1 MRSTRTMLSLVSLMA
16 AGTMLVGC
24 GSSSSTKTAS
34 TSSPVTLR
42 IGLFGTFGFKES
54 GLYSQ
59 FEKQHPNI
67 KIVEDDA
74 EQEANYWSALR
85 THLASGSG
93 VDDIQGIEIGRI
105 ADAAGPM
112 SSAFTDL
119 RSLGAS
125 KDLAN
130 FSKVKE
136 APATT
141 SSGAVVGLGTDI
153 GPMGICYRTDLMKKA
168 NLPTDPAALATAWNS
183 WQAYLQMG
191 QKYKVAHSAWMDDAA
206 GMYNAVVSQSPEQYY
221 DSSHTMVLG
230 TNPVVKN
237 AWNLAVQ
244 ANSEGLTA
252 KLQQFQTGW
261 NKGFA
266 SGAFA
271 TIACPAWM
279 IGYIK
284 TQAGQSGSG
293 KWNVTSIPG
302 AAGDWGGSYLG
313 IPKASKHPK
322 EAYQLVQFLTSAA
335 SQAKVFTTVGNYPS
349 NLGAQQQI
357 AGTTDSYF
365 NNAPIGQLFGKAAQS
380 MPTVMVGHNWDT
392 LGNDVGN
399 GLVAIETQH
408 KDPNAEWQSV
418 VKQATSDAAAQ

>member
-1 MRSTRTMLSLVSLMA
+1 MAPNRTMLGLVGLMA

-24 GSSSSTKTAS
+24 GSSSGTKT
-34 TSSPVTLR
+34 TSSAPVTLR

-54 GLYSQ
+54 GLYAQ
-59 FEKQHPNI
+59 FKKEHPNI
-67 KIVEDDA
+67 KVVEDDT
-74 EQEANYWSALR
+74 EQEANYWSTLR

-105 ADAAGPM
+105 SDVAGPM

-119 RSLGAS
+119 KSLGAT
-125 KDLAN
+125 KDIAN

-136 APATT
+136 GPATT
-141 SSGAVVGLGTDI
+141 SSGAVMGLGTDI

-168 NLPTDPAALATAWNS
+168 GLPTDPTALASAWNS

-206 GMYNAVVSQSPEQYY
+206 GLYNAVVSQSPIQYY
-221 DSSHTMVLG
+221 DASHNLVIGSNTA
-230 TNPVVKN
+230 VKN
-237 AWNLAVQ
+237 AWDLAVQ
-244 ANSEGLTA
+244 ANQQGLTA

-266 SGAFA
+266 GGAFA

-279 IGYIK
+279 IGFIK

-302 AAGDWGGSYLG
+302 AAGDWGGSYLAV
-313 IPKASKHPK
+313 PKASKHPK
-322 EAYQLVQFLTSAA
+322 EAFQLLEFLTSAA
-335 SQAKVFTTVGNYPS
+335 SQAKVFQTVGNYPS
-349 NLGAQQQI
+349 NLAAQQQI
-357 AGTTDSYF
+357 ANTTDTYF
-365 NNAPIGQLFGKAAQS
+365 NNAPIGQLFGKAAQT
-380 MPTVMVGHNWDT
+380 MPVVTVGHNWDT

-399 GLVAIETQH
+399 ALVAIETQK
-408 KDPNAEWQSV
+408 KDPNTVWQSV